1 MSSARFE
8 GVEKPSLNLPQGA
21 LSANQPKPN
30 SVLNLSETLK
40 SKYSLIRERSVL
52 SAWHHQHV
60 WHHLRVS
67 RERWWIRRVAGQNTD
82 GDSSLLKSWETLRGF
97 GLKLAYPRQESPQH
111 EEKGTR
117 WHPDQLYYHSLGTNK
132 LGLVSAVLIRG
143 REKGGL

>member
-1 MSSARFE
+1 M
-8 GVEKPSLNLPQGA
+8 
-21 LSANQPKPN
+21 
-30 SVLNLSETLK
+30 
-40 SKYSLIRERSVL
+40 L

-67 RERWWIRRVAGQNTD
+67 LERWWIRLAGQNTD
-82 GDSSLLKSWETLRGF
+82 RDSSLLKSWETLRGF
-97 GLKLAYPRQESPQH
+97 GLKHTLAYPRQESPQH